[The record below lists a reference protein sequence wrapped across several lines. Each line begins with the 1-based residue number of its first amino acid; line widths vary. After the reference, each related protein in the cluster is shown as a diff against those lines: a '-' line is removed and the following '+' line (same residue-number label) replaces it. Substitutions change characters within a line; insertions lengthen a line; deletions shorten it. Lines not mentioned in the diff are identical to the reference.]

1 MDQNKKGLQEGLL
14 MVLIFLVF
22 IIAMDWVFYTGILR
36 PGQGLL
42 LGVKDI
48 FYKMQSRMPLVRFLY
63 VLLLF
68 LMNWLTPSFRIG
80 RNIKEEHKIYYQV
93 VAVFLSLVLI
103 AGFSRV
109 YMYNLIIYP
118 IIFFMNLLIMGR
130 AVATLKKKIID
141 DPFFKTVS
149 SKDSDFCFE
158 FPTDQGLLKIH
169 LPNYHI
175 FVDGGPG
182 SGKSETVIKPI
193 IDQSAKKQYSMVI
206 YDFKGDPRQ
215 KGLPDLCN
223 TAYHSVKKY
232 KQMYGEDYKLK
243 FAFINFVDL
252 TRTVRV
258 NLLSDRYIESFLD
271 IKDLGINMFK
281 NLSSSAKEKM
291 DFWAEYGASYIYG
304 VMYMHWKNNK
314 ELGFNTIP
322 HVISTCLS
330 DINLVFEWLITDPE
344 IDKLMQPLITA
355 YNEKAGGQLSGG
367 TSTGQLPFASLY
379 EKNIFWVL
387 SSDDF
392 DLDISREDNLHILG
406 IANSNRVKEAIKPV
420 VSCILSVVMNKMNVA
435 GNPPSVFCIDELPT
449 VNING
454 LDQFM
459 STVRSN
465 NVCTLL
471 SVQDFKQ
478 LERDYGKDS
487 ASIIRA
493 AAGNLFQGMTSSNET
508 TKQISDLLGDIEK
521 VKISYTEN
529 MDSMSSTES
538 KQREKV
544 LQPRDIAGQSPGHF
558 TGKIAGGTPP
568 FFSAQFERVKT
579 EKTQIPQFS
588 KLYNTGDPVQ
598 DKKILDNI
606 IQANFVKINND
617 IAQMLEPFKEL
628 VHKKRNP
635 NNSNT
640 I

>member
-1 MDQNKKGLQEGLL
+1 MDQNKKGLQDGLMIVIIL
-14 MVLIFLVF
+14 LVF
-22 IIAMDWVFYTGILR
+22 VIAMDWLFFTGILNS
-36 PGQGLL
+36 GEGLL
-42 LGVKDI
+42 LGVKQI
-48 FYKMQSRMPLVRFLY
+48 FYKMQSRMTLVRFLY
-63 VLLLF
+63 ALLLF
-68 LMNWLTPSFRIG
+68 LMCWLNPSFRLG
-80 RNIKEEHKIYYQV
+80 RTIKEDQKIYYQLG
-93 VAVFLSLVLI
+93 ALFLSLVLI
-103 AGFSRV
+103 AGYSRV
-109 YMYNLIIYP
+109 FVYNLVFLP
-118 IIFFMNLLIMGR
+118 IIFLMHILIMAR
-130 AVATLKKKIID
+130 AVSTLKKRVVD
-141 DPFFKTVS
+141 DAFFKTVS
-149 SKDSDFCFE
+149 SKDSEFCYE
-158 FPTDQGLLKIH
+158 FPTDLGLLKVH

-182 SGKSETVIKPI
+182 SGKSETVIKPV
-193 IDQSAKKQYSMVI
+193 IDQSARKQYSMVI

-223 TAYHSVKKY
+223 TAYCSVRKY
-232 KQMYGEDYKLK
+232 KKLYGDDYKLK

-252 TRTVRV
+252 SRTVRV
-258 NLLSDRYIESFLD
+258 NLLSDRYIESFMD

-281 NLSSSAKEKM
+281 NLSKFAKEKM

-379 EKNIFWVL
+379 EKNIYWVL

-406 IANSNRVKEAIKPV
+406 VANSNRVKEAITPV
-420 VSCILSVVMNKMNVA
+420 VSCILSVIMNKMNVA

-459 STVRSN
+459 ATVRSN
-465 NVCTLL
+465 NVCALL

-493 AAGNLFQGMTSSNET
+493 GAGNLFQGMTSSHET

-538 KQREKV
+538 KQKEKV
-544 LQPRDIAGQSPGHF
+544 MQTRDIAGQAPGHF

-568 FFSAQFERVKT
+568 FFSTQFKRVKT
-579 EKTQIPQFS
+579 EKIQIPEFS
-588 KLYNTGDPVQ
+588 KFYNTGDPEQ
-598 DKKILDNI
+598 DKKIMDNI
-606 IQANFVKINND
+606 VQANFVKINND

-628 VHKKRNP
+628 VQKKRNA
-635 NNSNT
+635 NNSNNM
-640 I
+640 